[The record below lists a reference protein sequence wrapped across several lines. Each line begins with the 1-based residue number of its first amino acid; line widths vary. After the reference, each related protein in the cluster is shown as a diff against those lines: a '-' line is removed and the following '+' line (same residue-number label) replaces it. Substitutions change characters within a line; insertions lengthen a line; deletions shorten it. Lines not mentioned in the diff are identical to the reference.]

1 MQIILPPEL
10 ETLIQRQLDSGKY
23 QTAIEVIL
31 AGVILLEQ
39 EEDIYQG
46 RLQELQQDAQIGWE
60 VIQRGEFVDGA
71 SAMAELRAACKH
83 SPPKTHETKIPL
95 LERLEYLDAVA
106 GIRQGLTE
114 LSEGKAVSSLE
125 APEQLRRN
133 QAIAL
138 EDENWSDFDI
148 TLLDG
153 LEEDY
158 FDFSPRKAPPN
169 PEN

>member
-1 MQIILPPEL
+1 MQIVLPPEL
-10 ETLIQRQLDSGKY
+10 EALIQQQLDSGKY
-23 QTAIEVIL
+23 QSAIDVIR
-31 AGVILLEQ
+31 AGVIRLQQ

-60 VIQRGEFVDGA
+60 AIQRGEFVDGA
-71 SAMAELRAACKH
+71 SAIAELRAAYKH
-83 SPPKTHETKIPL
+83 VSPKTYETKISL

-114 LSEGKAVSSLE
+114 LSEGKAVSALE
-125 APEQLRRN
+125 ALEQLRRN

-138 EDENWSDFDI
+138 EDENWSDFDV

-153 LEEDY
+153 LEEDD
-158 FDFSPRKAPPN
+158 FDFSALKAPPN
-169 PEN
+169 SEN